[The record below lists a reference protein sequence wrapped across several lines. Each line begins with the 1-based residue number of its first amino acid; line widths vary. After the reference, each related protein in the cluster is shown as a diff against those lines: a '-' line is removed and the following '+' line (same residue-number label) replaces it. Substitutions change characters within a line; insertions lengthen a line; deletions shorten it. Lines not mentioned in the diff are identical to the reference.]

1 MLHIAL
7 WNWGSQKAAYEVLGG
22 IELSGKKNR
31 LKVVAPKQESDSYY
45 TFAFLCLC
53 A

>member
-22 IELSGKKNR
+22 IELSEKKT
-31 LKVVAPKQESDSYY
+31 D
-45 TFAFLCLC
+45 
-53 A
+53 

>member
-22 IELSGKKNR
+22 IELGGKK
-31 LKVVAPKQESDSYY
+31 KQTKSGSSQ
-45 TFAFLCLC
+45 TRK
-53 A
+53 

>member
-22 IELSGKKNR
+22 IELSGKK
-31 LKVVAPKQESDSYY
+31 KTD
-45 TFAFLCLC
+45 
-53 A
+53 